1 MRLSSEQVKQGI
13 RHPDAA
19 VRDAA
24 VRYFS
29 QAFSQDPTIMP
40 VVIQAIEQYGWQH
53 AVSPLA
59 FGEGLVQTEETVVW
73 LITESRRVGRPE
85 DQDWCHYQA
94 GLRHLLAAADAQLLR
109 KYEAE
114 LSHVGLTDTDFRAAI
129 HDRIRLLTVNADT
142 CWRELESF
150 AERVKDK
157 EYLSDVNL
165 APAHYLIEAIA
176 RDGTPYVARVLEVL
190 QQELPEDPHHFLN
203 CFVPLVVRLAGQLRL
218 DCAVPSITDKLHEE
232 HDWLNEECQRAL
244 IKIGTD
250 DVVAAIV
257 EAFPVAP
264 WQFRLYAAGVLAG
277 IHSDRCVTSSLVLLR
292 EENDGD
298 IAIELGR
305 ALLSHFAY
313 DAVTPMRRMILAR
326 RNEAEILTLQEEL
339 ITACTLMG
347 VDFPEFLEWKDEV
360 VDTAQWRRRAL
371 REQWA
376 TTEENIKPRE

>member
-13 RHPDAA
+13 RHPDGA

-40 VVIQAIEQYGWQH
+40 VVIQAIEQYDWPH

-73 LITESRRVGRPE
+73 LITELRRVGRPE

-114 LSHVGLTDTDFRAAI
+114 LSPVGLTDTDFRAAI
-129 HDRIRLLTVNADT
+129 HDRIRLLAVNADT
-142 CWRELESF
+142 CWRELELF
-150 AERVKDK
+150 AERAKDK

-176 RDGTPYVARVLEVL
+176 REGTPYVARVLELL
-190 QQELPEDPHHFLN
+190 QPELPEDPHHVLN
-203 CFVPLVVRLAGQLRL
+203 WFVPLVVRLAGQLRL
-218 DCAVPSITDKLHEE
+218 DRAVAPITAKLHEE
-232 HDWLNEECQRAL
+232 HNWLNEECQRAL
-244 IKIGTD
+244 VKIGTD

-257 EAFPVAP
+257 EAFSVAS
-264 WQFRLYAAGVLAG
+264 WQFRLYASGALAGV
-277 IHSDRCVTSSLVLLR
+277 HSDHCVTSSLALLR

-298 IAIELGR
+298 IEIELGR
-305 ALLSHFAY
+305 ALLSHLAY
-313 DAVTPMRRMILAR
+313 DAWSR
-326 RNEAEILTLQEEL
+326 
-339 ITACTLMG
+339 CG
-347 VDFPEFLEWKDEV
+347 G
-360 VDTAQWRRRAL
+360 
-371 REQWA
+371 
-376 TTEENIKPRE
+376 